1 MQFIRKLAL
10 TACAVSSLAIT
21 VNLAQAAP
29 GAGSG
34 QAATSVL
41 STEAAPGAGP
51 FVQKAWWHHHCW
63 HCGGGWGWGW
73 HHHHHWHHW

>member
-29 GAGSG
+29 GAGIG

-51 FVQKAWWHHHCW
+51 FVEKAWWHHW
-63 HCGGGWGWGW
+63 HHWHHWGW